1 MRAAAQFDG
10 IAARLQHPNDIAV
23 LVAEE
28 GDRAELLGGLHRGL
42 EMATGTVVEHL
53 GIDAILDLGDLFRG
67 EALVVAE
74 VEAKSVGTDI
84 GTLLLHVLAQHL
96 TQRVVKDVGGGV
108 VAPDRRTSVVVDGGG
123 DDLARLEA
131 AGAGDLVDMDSRYA
145 IPGVGDIDG
154 DAATGDRAR
163 VADLAAGLRV
173 ERGAVKHEGVV
184 VDIQDGGLGGG
195 LVAAGE
201 VGLAVLVDECCEVTG
216 IAGGC
221 DLASLLGEALLFG
234 HRGSEAV
241 FVDLDTA
248 FAGDLLG
255 DLEWETV
262 GVVQQEG
269 DVAGECR
276 TVGKSVELFVEDRLP
291 LAKGLAEANFFA
303 IDDLAHELVVGGEIR
318 VVGAHD
324 LDHGINHAAHD
335 RRLDPEDVCMA
346 HGATE
351 NAAQH
356 IAPCLVR
363 REHAVADEQ

>member
-1 MRAAAQFDG
+1 M
-10 IAARLQHPNDIAV
+10 
-23 LVAEE
+23 
-28 GDRAELLGGLHRGL
+28 
-42 EMATGTVVEHL
+42 
-53 GIDAILDLGDLFRG
+53 
-67 EALVVAE
+67 AE

-131 AGAGDLVDMDSRYA
+131 AGAGDLVDMDSRHA
-145 IPGVGDIDG
+145 KPGVGDIDR
-154 DAATGDRAR
+154 DATTGDRAR

-195 LVAAGE
+195 LVTAGE
-201 VGLAVLVDECCEVTG
+201 VGLTVLVDECCEVTG

-255 DLEWETV
+255 DLEV
-262 GVVQQEG
+262 
-269 DVAGECR
+269 
-276 TVGKSVELFVEDRLP
+276 KP
-291 LAKGLAEANFFA
+291 
-303 IDDLAHELVVGGEIR
+303 
-318 VVGAHD
+318 
-324 LDHGINHAAHD
+324 
-335 RRLDPEDVCMA
+335 
-346 HGATE
+346 
-351 NAAQH
+351 
-356 IAPCLVR
+356 
-363 REHAVADEQ
+363 